1 MTDRSATG
9 RQAILKKY
17 DVLPR
22 TYWPGNERRGNALLC
37 HLWTETLQLFGKETF
52 MRAQGL

>member
-9 RQAILKKY
+9 RGAILEKY

-22 TYWPGNERRGNALLC
+22 TYWPGNERTGNALLC

-52 MRAQGL
+52 MRAKGL

>member
-9 RQAILKKY
+9 RRAILEKY
-17 DVLPR
+17 DVLLR

-37 HLWTETLQLFGKETF
+37 YLWTETLQLFGKETF
-52 MRAQGL
+52 KRAEGL

>member
-1 MTDRSATG
+1 MTQPVG
-9 RQAILKKY
+9 HRQTAILEKY

-22 TYWPGNERRGNALLC
+22 TYWPRNERRGNALFC

-52 MRAQGL
+52 MRAKGL